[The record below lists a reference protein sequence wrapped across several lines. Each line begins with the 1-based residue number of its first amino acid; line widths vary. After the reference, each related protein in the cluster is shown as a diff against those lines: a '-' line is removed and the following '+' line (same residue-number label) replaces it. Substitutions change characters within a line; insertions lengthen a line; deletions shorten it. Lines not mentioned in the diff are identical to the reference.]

1 MLDTQSSYEI
11 FDEELL
17 DLYNQQFNY
26 DSFKKLITNKSNQ
39 SNKIISRFVS
49 SIDTENKEDVKYVV
63 KFSDEQKEQLEN
75 GLIKFDQD
83 KDGNLFAQIRE
94 NGKYGK
100 KLNIAEEVNR
110 EDLTMAIQLE
120 AIKDV
125 LKEMVEMLE
134 DIEEGV
140 QEILVDLHNDRLGL
154 YYSGI
159 ALYLEALQVKDDVL
173 KKQLIGQS
181 LKSLNDAQAQ
191 IMQEFKKDLLYLKSD
206 EYKKLKKTKQEK
218 LKEKMSNINECYQTI
233 NRIVCIKTMIY
244 FDNKEITATLMT
256 FTEYQRFIETL
267 VKPNSGFLTE
277 RDPRND
283 KLINGIWNKR
293 ANALIQCKEIQKDL
307 LNNKPLYIEL
317 EG

>member
-1 MLDTQSSYEI
+1 MLNTQSSYEI

-26 DSFKKLITNKSNQ
+26 DSFKKLIKNKTNQ
-39 SNKIISRFVS
+39 SNEIINRVVTSF
-49 SIDTENKEDVKYVV
+49 DTENKEDIKYVV
-63 KFSDEQKEQLEN
+63 KLSDEQKEQLED
-75 GLIKFDQD
+75 GIIKFDQD
-83 KDGNLFAQIRE
+83 KEGNLFAQLRE

-100 KLNIAEEVNR
+100 KLNITEEVNQT
-110 EDLTMAIQLE
+110 DLTIAMQLE

-173 KKQLIGQS
+173 KKQLVGQS

-191 IMQEFKKDLLYLKSD
+191 IMQEFKKELLYLKSN
-206 EYKKLKKTKQEK
+206 EYKNLKKKKQEK

-233 NRIVCIKTMIY
+233 NRIVCIKAMIY
-244 FDNKEITATLMT
+244 FDNKEISATLMT
-256 FTEYQRFIETL
+256 FTEYQKFIEML
-267 VKPNSGFLTE
+267 VKPNSAYLTE
-277 RDPRND
+277 CDSRND
-283 KLINGIWNKR
+283 KLINGIWSKR
-293 ANALIQCKEIQKDL
+293 ASVLYQCKEIQKEL
-307 LNNKPLYIEL
+307 FNNKPLYIEL

>member
-1 MLDTQSSYEI
+1 MLNTQSSYEI

-26 DSFKKLITNKSNQ
+26 DSFKKLIKNKTNQ
-39 SNKIISRFVS
+39 SNEIINRVVTSF
-49 SIDTENKEDVKYVV
+49 DTENKEDIKYVV
-63 KFSDEQKEQLEN
+63 KLSDEQKEQLED
-75 GLIKFDQD
+75 GIIKFDQD
-83 KDGNLFAQIRE
+83 KEGNLFAQLRE

-100 KLNIAEEVNR
+100 KLNITEEVNQT
-110 EDLTMAIQLE
+110 DLTMAMQLE

-173 KKQLIGQS
+173 KKQLVGQS

-191 IMQEFKKDLLYLKSD
+191 IMQEFKKELLYLKSN
-206 EYKKLKKTKQEK
+206 EYKNLKKKKQEK

-233 NRIVCIKTMIY
+233 NRIVCIKAMIY
-244 FDNKEITATLMT
+244 FDNKEISATLMT
-256 FTEYQRFIETL
+256 FTEYQKFIEML
-267 VKPNSGFLTE
+267 VKPNSAYLTE
-277 RDPRND
+277 CDSRND
-283 KLINGIWNKR
+283 KLINGIWSKR
-293 ANALIQCKEIQKDL
+293 ASALYQCKEIQKEL
-307 LNNKPLYIEL
+307 FNNKPLYIEL

>member
-1 MLDTQSSYEI
+1 MLNTQSSYEI

-26 DSFKKLITNKSNQ
+26 DSFKKLIKNKTNQ
-39 SNKIISRFVS
+39 SNEIINRVVTSF
-49 SIDTENKEDVKYVV
+49 DTENKEDIKYVV
-63 KFSDEQKEQLEN
+63 KLSDEQKEQLED
-75 GLIKFDQD
+75 GIIKFDQD
-83 KDGNLFAQIRE
+83 KEGNLFAQLRE

-100 KLNIAEEVNR
+100 KLNITEEVNQT
-110 EDLTMAIQLE
+110 DLTIAMQLE

-173 KKQLIGQS
+173 KKQLVGQS

-191 IMQEFKKDLLYLKSD
+191 IMQEFKKELLYLKSN
-206 EYKKLKKTKQEK
+206 EYKNLKKKKQEK

-233 NRIVCIKTMIY
+233 NRIVCIKAMIY
-244 FDNKEITATLMT
+244 FDNKEVSATLMT
-256 FTEYQRFIETL
+256 FTEYQKFIEML
-267 VKPNSGFLTE
+267 VKPNSAYLTE
-277 RDPRND
+277 CDSRND
-283 KLINGIWNKR
+283 KLINGIWSKR
-293 ANALIQCKEIQKDL
+293 VSALYQCKEIQKEL
-307 LNNKPLYIEL
+307 FNNKPLYIEL